1 MVGRRRWRME
11 LMGIG
16 SSRIKETSR
25 NRLYACLGCAGLQ
38 EKNPKTIVH
47 EETISKEKRRKSMI
61 KKCSM
66 LKPSM
71 FNASFPLCEILV
83 PRSRRVVQLVP
94 LHPSPHSTPKRMV
107 LQYNQRPAHF
117 SALLYFNDAF
127 LSHSVSYPKHDTR
140 PKWRTGSYKAPGR
153 RGRLRGQGIFSVF
166 SWGGPLD

>member
-25 NRLYACLGCAGLQ
+25 NRLYACLGCAGLR

-107 LQYNQRPAHF
+107 LQYNQRRPRARPISPLFCISMTLSCH
-117 SALLYFNDAF
+117 SAFR
-127 LSHSVSYPKHDTR
+127 SSSVISQTCHASKMAN
-140 PKWRTGSYKAPGR
+140 G
-153 RGRLRGQGIFSVF
+153 LV
-166 SWGGPLD
+166 

>member
-1 MVGRRRWRME
+1 ME

-25 NRLYACLGCAGLQ
+25 NRLYACLGCAGLR

-127 LSHSVSYPKHDTR
+127 PNMPRVQNGERTR
-140 PKWRTGSYKAPGR
+140 IRPRTTRSTARTRHFFSIFLGR
-153 RGRLRGQGIFSVF
+153 PIGLAIRV
-166 SWGGPLD
+166 PAEN